1 MARKRIQ
8 WIDIAKG
15 LGILLV
21 IYGHALGG
29 IMNSNDQL
37 STAVLF
43 KPYSIIYGFHMPLFF
58 FLSGIFA
65 THWVKRNIK
74 LAIKQKVISLV
85 FPYFIWTIITGSIM
99 AAAQSVTNS
108 GLGVKD
114 ILLSPIAPFSEYW
127 FLYVLFIVFLTFYF
141 GERLIGKKALLVI
154 SLLFFLIRPVIFRY
168 WIFDAFSLNFLF
180 FMMGSLVLQH
190 KEIQSF
196 LTFSRL
202 KLIVSMCLFVVINI
216 GYLKIISS
224 GIYWE
229 SSYAKFLTIS
239 VGILMTVYLAQ
250 LFEKISILNRT
261 LSWIG
266 QASMAIYVMHLVPI
280 AGARII
286 ALKFLGVT
294 NVIGLS
300 FIISGIALAVC
311 VIGYYIFEKFRIGR
325 LSLGQGL
332 D

>member
-1 MARKRIQ
+1 MAGKRIQ

-29 IMNSNDQL
+29 IMNSHDQL
-37 STAVLF
+37 ATGVLL
-43 KPYSIIYGFHMPLFF
+43 KPYNIIYGFHMPLFF

-65 THWVKRNIK
+65 AHWVKRNVK
-74 LAIKQKVISLV
+74 LAMKQKVISLV
-85 FPYFIWTIITGSIM
+85 FPYFFWTVITGSIM
-99 AAAQSVTNS
+99 AVAQRVTNS

-141 GERLIGKKALLVI
+141 GERLIGNKALFII
-154 SLLFFLIRPVIFRY
+154 SLVFFLIRPMIFRY
-168 WIFDAFSLNFLF
+168 WIFDAFSLNFFF
-180 FMMGSLVLQH
+180 FMIGSLVLQH
-190 KEIQSF
+190 KNIQNF
-196 LTFSRL
+196 LTFSRV
-202 KLIVSMCLFVVINI
+202 KLIVSMCLFVMINI
-216 GYLKIISS
+216 GYLKVISS
-224 GIYWE
+224 GVYWQ

-239 VGILMTVYLAQ
+239 IGILMTIYLAQ

-261 LSWIG
+261 LSWLG

-294 NVIGLS
+294 DVVGLS
-300 FIISGIALAVC
+300 FIISGIALVVC
-311 VIGYYIFEKFRIGR
+311 IIGYYVFEKFRIGR

-332 D
+332 N